1 MRIRPIALVV
11 CLLAVWPV
19 ATATQAPAAPTSVGI
34 GSVVATVFNAWDVPA
49 AAVAVVKDGQIVL
62 SKGYGGATDDLTSFY
77 TASVTKTF
85 TVAALGMLAD
95 EGKLRIA
102 DPVVKYLPEFA
113 TADPALSAQLTVR
126 DLMAHRTG
134 LPRADLLMFSGLSD
148 NEVIGRLK
156 GIAPIVPVRTRL
168 TYQNQMYLALG
179 EIVARLSG
187 KPWSQ
192 FVTER
197 LLTPLGMTHSSA
209 TGLGH
214 TPPGTTTV
222 QPHARVEG
230 KVSPVSLVPRPPYG
244 AGGINATARDMATWL
259 QFLLG
264 DGTWKGARL
273 LGPQVINATRQPQ
286 IVTPPAYM
294 YPDAVLSSYG
304 LGWFLSD
311 YHGHLIVQ
319 HGGNGEG
326 WTALVFLQPDLKL
339 GVAVLTNMN
348 SSVMPWAMA
357 YSVADAYAGRTSRDW
372 TQHYLAAERARDSA
386 QAKQRPVASDGAVDP
401 ATWAG
406 TYTSPIYGE
415 LRIVPAGNGLELQY
429 GSALRA
435 TLRPVANGGVAA
447 FWQRSDITAVIGPSI
462 LRQTTVGSDTRLGL
476 VLGGDTIEFTRAR

>member
-1 MRIRPIALVV
+1 MRIRLIALVV
-11 CLLAVWPV
+11 CLIAALPV
-19 ATATQAPAAPTSVGI
+19 ATGTQAPAAPTPAGI
-34 GSVVATVFNAWDVPA
+34 ASVVTNVFNAWDVPA

-62 SKGYGGATDDLTSFY
+62 SKGFGGATDDLTSFY

-95 EGKLRIA
+95 EGKLRID

-148 NEVIGRLK
+148 AEVIGRLK
-156 GIAPIVPVRTRL
+156 GIAPIAPVRTRL

-192 FVTER
+192 FITER
-197 LLTPLGMTHSSA
+197 VLTPLGMTHSSA

-214 TPPGTTTV
+214 APTGTAIV
-222 QPHARVEG
+222 QPHARIEG

-244 AGGINATARDMATWL
+244 AGGINSTGRDMAAWL
-259 QFLLG
+259 QFLLS
-264 DGTWKGARL
+264 DGTWNGAKL

-286 IVTPPAYM
+286 LVTPPTYM

-326 WTALVFLQPDLKL
+326 WTALVFLQPDAKL

-348 SSVMPWAMA
+348 SSLMPWAMA
-357 YSVADAYAGRTSRDW
+357 YAVADAYAGRSSRDW
-372 TQHYLAAERARDSA
+372 TQHYLATERARDAA
-386 QAKQRPVASDGAVDP
+386 QAKQIPVPVDGIVD
-401 ATWAG
+401 AAIWTG
-406 TYTSPIYGE
+406 TYMSPVYGE
-415 LRIVPAGNGLELQY
+415 LRIVHAGSGLELQY
-429 GSALRA
+429 GPALRA

-462 LRQTTVGSDTRLGL
+462 LRQAASGSDRRLSL
-476 VLGGDTIEFTRAR
+476 VLGGDTIDFIRTR

>member
-1 MRIRPIALVV
+1 MKIRLIAPVV
-11 CLLAVWPV
+11 CLVAAWPV
-19 ATATQAPAAPTSVGI
+19 PTATQTFNSYDIASIAAG
-34 GSVVATVFNAWDVPA
+34 VFNAWDVPA

-62 SKGYGGATDDLTSFY
+62 SKGYGGATDDMTSFY

-95 EGKLRIA
+95 EGKLRID
-102 DPVVKYLPEFA
+102 DPVVKYLPEFS
-113 TADPALSAQLTVR
+113 TADPTLSAQLTVR

-148 NEVIGRLK
+148 TDVIGRLK
-156 GIAPIVPVRTRL
+156 GIAPIAPVRTRL

-192 FVTER
+192 FITER
-197 LLTPLGMTHSSA
+197 VLTPLGMTHSSA

-214 TPPGTTTV
+214 APPGVPTV
-222 QPHARVEG
+222 QPHARIDG

-244 AGGINATARDMATWL
+244 AGGINATGRDMAAWL

-264 DGTWKGARL
+264 DGTWNGAKL

-286 IVTPPAYM
+286 IVTPPTYM

-326 WTALVFLQPDLKL
+326 WTALVFLQPDAKL

-348 SSVMPWAMA
+348 SSLMPWAMA
-357 YSVADAYAGRTSRDW
+357 YAIADAYMGRSSRDW
-372 TQHYLAAERARDSA
+372 TQHYLAAERARDAA
-386 QAKQRPVASDGAVDP
+386 QAKQIPVPVDGSVDP
-401 ATWAG
+401 AIWTG
-406 TYTSPIYGE
+406 TYMSPVYGE
-415 LRIVPAGNGLELQY
+415 LRIVSAGNGLELQY
-429 GSALRA
+429 GPALRA

-462 LRQTTVGSDTRLGL
+462 LRQAASGSDGRLSL
-476 VLGGDTIEFTRAR
+476 ALGGDTIDFIRTR